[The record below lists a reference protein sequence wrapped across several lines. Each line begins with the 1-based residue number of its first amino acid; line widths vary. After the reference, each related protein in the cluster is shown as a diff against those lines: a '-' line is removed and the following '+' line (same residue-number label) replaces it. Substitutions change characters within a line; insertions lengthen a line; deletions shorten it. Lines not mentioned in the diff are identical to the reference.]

1 MADGKRGGDHAP
13 EYKHVD
19 DMEWEMG
26 RFKNRTKFLFHP
38 RADRPTEPNAGLIR
52 YEPGASF
59 PLHRH
64 EFAQVWYVLEGE
76 LCCGGTTYGPGTF
89 VYMPE
94 PHFEDEMT
102 TKSGCTVVF
111 LQYPGP
117 TTGARPI
124 YDGRM
129 NLTKPE
135 SPRSMT
141 SIGEWAST
149 QRERE
154 PASLRFLWIVH
165 EFWMMTSRKLDA

>member
-1 MADGKRGGDHAP
+1 MPDGRRAGDHAP

-38 RADRPTEPNAGLIR
+38 HPDRPTEPNAGLIR
-52 YEPGASF
+52 YEPGASY

-64 EFAQVWYVLEGE
+64 DFAQVWYILEGE
-76 LCCGGTTYGPGTF
+76 MTCGGTTYGAGTF
-89 VYMPE
+89 VYMPD
-94 PHFEDEMT
+94 PHFEHEMT

-117 TTGARPI
+117 TTGAPAI

-129 NLTKPE
+129 NLKAPE
-135 SPRSMT
+135 SPR
-141 SIGEWAST
+141 EYDLN
-149 QRERE
+149 R
-154 PASLRFLWIVH
+154 
-165 EFWMMTSRKLDA
+165 

>member
-1 MADGKRGGDHAP
+1 MPEEGQHRDHAP

-19 DMEWEMG
+19 EMEWELG

-38 RADRPTEPNAGLIR
+38 RPDRPTEPNAGLIL
-52 YEPGASF
+52 YEPGASY

-64 EFAQVWYVLEGE
+64 DFAQVWYVLK
-76 LCCGGTTYGPGTF
+76 TYGAGTF
-89 VYMPE
+89 VYMPD

-117 TTGARPI
+117 TTGAQPI

-129 NLTKPE
+129 NLRRPE
-135 SPRSMT
+135 SPQEYDLNR
-141 SIGEWAST
+141 
-149 QRERE
+149 
-154 PASLRFLWIVH
+154 
-165 EFWMMTSRKLDA
+165 

>member
-1 MADGKRGGDHAP
+1 MPDGRQAGDHAP

-38 RADRPTEPNAGLIR
+38 RPDRPTEPNAGLIR
-52 YEPGASF
+52 YEPGASY

-64 EFAQVWYVLEGE
+64 DFAQVWYILEGE
-76 LCCGGTTYGPGTF
+76 MSCGGTTYGPGTF
-89 VYMPE
+89 VYMAD
-94 PHFEDEMT
+94 PHFEHEMQ

-117 TTGARPI
+117 TTGAPAI

-129 NLTKPE
+129 NLKEPE
-135 SPRSMT
+135 SPR
-141 SIGEWAST
+141 EYDLN
-149 QRERE
+149 R
-154 PASLRFLWIVH
+154 
-165 EFWMMTSRKLDA
+165 